1 MYKRGTN
8 VTRTTLFIER
18 GVKMKYD
25 REYYKGVILTF
36 LSLAGLSKSIQA
48 DNGFYIFLSI
58 VLLVVGFS
66 MVLTGYIK

>member
-1 MYKRGTN
+1 
-8 VTRTTLFIER
+8 
-18 GVKMKYD
+18 MKYD